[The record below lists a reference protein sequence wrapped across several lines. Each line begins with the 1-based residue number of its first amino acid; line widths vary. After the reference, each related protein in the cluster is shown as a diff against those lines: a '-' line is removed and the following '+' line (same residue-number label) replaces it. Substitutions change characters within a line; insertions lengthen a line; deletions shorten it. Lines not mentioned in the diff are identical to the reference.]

1 MIRSLVG
8 IFNLRI
14 SCINSLSLFGEF
26 ILCKFIMSRNK
37 AAMSKIT
44 RRVFLAGGTAI
55 AAVTLGDL
63 LSNRGSFADPGT
75 INLYS
80 SRHYDTDNQ
89 LYQGFTEKTGIK
101 VNLVEGDASQLIE
114 RIKTEGANSPAD
126 VLITVDAGNLWRAQ
140 QEGIFQPVSSSVL
153 NNAIPASLRDPGNR
167 WFGLSKRARVIM
179 YNKDRIN
186 PAQLSTYEDL
196 ADPEWEGKVLIR
208 SSNNIYNQSLVASL
222 IEAHGMADV
231 EQWAENFVSNFARP
245 PEGNDTAQIKAVA
258 AGVGD
263 VGIANSYYLARL
275 ASSDD
280 PEDQAVVEKVGMFF
294 PNQRGRGTHV
304 NISGAGV
311 VKSAPNQAGAVQF
324 LEYLVSPEAQKIF
337 AQGNHEYPVV
347 SGVPVSPAL
356 AQYGTFK
363 NDSMNVSAYGQHN
376 ADAIRLM
383 DRVGWK

>member
-1 MIRSLVG
+1 
-8 IFNLRI
+8 
-14 SCINSLSLFGEF
+14 
-26 ILCKFIMSRNK
+26 
-37 AAMSKIT
+37 MSKIT
-44 RRVFLAGGTAI
+44 RRVFLASGTAF
-55 AAVTLGDL
+55 ATVTLGEL
-63 LSNRGSFADPGT
+63 LSKRGSFADSGT

-89 LYQGFTEKTGIK
+89 LYNGFTQKTGIK

-114 RIKTEGANSPAD
+114 RIKSEGANSPAD

-153 NNAIPASLRDPGNR
+153 NNAIPANLRDPENR

-179 YNKDRIN
+179 YNKNKVN
-186 PAQLSTYEDL
+186 PAQLSSYEDL
-196 ADPEWEGKVLIR
+196 ADPKWKGKVLIR

-222 IEAHGMADV
+222 LKVHGAADT
-231 EQWAENFVSNFARP
+231 EKWAKGFVSNFARP

-275 ASSDD
+275 AASSSA
-280 PEDQAVVEKVGMFF
+280 EDKAVVQKVGMFF
-294 PNQRGRGTHV
+294 PNQRERGTHV

-311 VKSAPNQAGAVQF
+311 VKSAPNKAGAVKF

-363 NDSMNVSAYGQHN
+363 NDSMNVAAYGQNN
-376 ADAIRLM
+376 AEAIRLM
-383 DRVGWK
+383 DRAGWK